1 MGKNKKKIYVQT
13 LEIIENNGYVTTIT
27 INNNIIFVS
36 KEGVLQLVAGAEI
49 LTQQQKKEWYSLFGI
64 NNVFTSRKEIEFG
77 SMLIEALEELDLEVK
92 TQYNVDSY
100 RIDFYIPKLN
110 IAVEYDEE
118 HHFTEANIKKDI
130 ERQTYIEEKIG
141 AKFIRCDY
149 KDNDIKNVMKV
160 LKEIM

>member
-1 MGKNKKKIYVQT
+1 
-13 LEIIENNGYVTTIT
+13 
-27 INNNIIFVS
+27 
-36 KEGVLQLVAGAEI
+36 
-49 LTQQQKKEWYSLFGI
+49 
-64 NNVFTSRKEIEFG
+64 
-77 SMLIEALEELDLEVK
+77 MLIEALEELDLEVK